1 MKSSVKKILAIEILV
16 LLVIIS
22 NFFVPYLFDKY
33 RYLVFFLGI
42 GVLIY
47 FLTGI
52 DIDKTPNEKPIFKKT
67 LFYVMLYFILIYL
80 LGLFIG
86 YAKTIY
92 SWSFT
97 NLVKNIIPAITIII
111 VCEVLRYQFI
121 RKSNNNK
128 IVIILSYLIFVTLDV
143 VLAFNTYDLSIK
155 DDLYEFIGLIIMGS
169 LIKNVLMTIY
179 DIKSDFYNSIAYR
192 ILTEIYVFIIPIIP
206 DLGPYVNSVLLI
218 VLPTVLSVVVFSYKN
233 KEQDKPKNKRKRN
246 IIFTIVVFIL
256 LLLVGL
262 NSGFFKYQ
270 SLVIGSNSMKNY
282 LSKGDVVILKKLD
295 SKERKKLKE
304 GDVIVFKYE
313 KKLIAHRI
321 NKIVKRDERDF
332 YITKGDNNERV
343 DEGAIDGKN
352 VLGIVKIKIKSIGLP
367 SIWLNELFS

>member
-1 MKSSVKKILAIEILV
+1 MKNSVKKILAIEILV

-67 LFYVMLYFILIYL
+67 LFYVMLYFILIYI

-143 VLAFNTYDLSIK
+143 ALAFNTYDLSIK
-155 DDLYEFIGLIIMGS
+155 DDLYEFIGLIIMGT

-192 ILTEIYVFIIPIIP
+192 ILTEVYVFIIPIIP

-332 YITKGDNNERV
+332 YVTKGDNNEKV
-343 DEGAIDGKN
+343 DEGAVDGKN
-352 VLGIVKIKIKSIGLP
+352 VLGIVRLKIKSIGLP

>member
-67 LFYVMLYFILIYL
+67 LFYIMLYFILIYL

-111 VCEVLRYQFI
+111 VC
-121 RKSNNNK
+121 
-128 IVIILSYLIFVTLDV
+128 
-143 VLAFNTYDLSIK
+143 
-155 DDLYEFIGLIIMGS
+155 
-169 LIKNVLMTIY
+169 
-179 DIKSDFYNSIAYR
+179 
-192 ILTEIYVFIIPIIP
+192 
-206 DLGPYVNSVLLI
+206 
-218 VLPTVLSVVVFSYKN
+218 
-233 KEQDKPKNKRKRN
+233 
-246 IIFTIVVFIL
+246 
-256 LLLVGL
+256 
-262 NSGFFKYQ
+262 
-270 SLVIGSNSMKNY
+270 
-282 LSKGDVVILKKLD
+282 
-295 SKERKKLKE
+295 
-304 GDVIVFKYE
+304 
-313 KKLIAHRI
+313 
-321 NKIVKRDERDF
+321 
-332 YITKGDNNERV
+332 
-343 DEGAIDGKN
+343 
-352 VLGIVKIKIKSIGLP
+352 
-367 SIWLNELFS
+367 

>member
-67 LFYVMLYFILIYL
+67 LFYIMLYFILIYL

>member
-67 LFYVMLYFILIYL
+67 LFYIMLYFILIYL
-80 LGLFIG
+80 LGLFIC

>member
-1 MKSSVKKILAIEILV
+1 
-16 LLVIIS
+16 
-22 NFFVPYLFDKY
+22 
-33 RYLVFFLGI
+33 
-42 GVLIY
+42 
-47 FLTGI
+47 
-52 DIDKTPNEKPIFKKT
+52 
-67 LFYVMLYFILIYL
+67 
-80 LGLFIG
+80 
-86 YAKTIY
+86 
-92 SWSFT
+92 
-97 NLVKNIIPAITIII
+97 
-111 VCEVLRYQFI
+111 
-121 RKSNNNK
+121 
-128 IVIILSYLIFVTLDV
+128 
-143 VLAFNTYDLSIK
+143 
-155 DDLYEFIGLIIMGS
+155 
-169 LIKNVLMTIY
+169 MTIY

-192 ILTEIYVFIIPIIP
+192 ILTEVYVFIIPIIP

-332 YITKGDNNERV
+332 YITKGDNNEKV
-343 DEGAIDGKN
+343 DEGAVDGKN
-352 VLGIVKIKIKSIGLP
+352 VLGIVRLKIKSIGLP